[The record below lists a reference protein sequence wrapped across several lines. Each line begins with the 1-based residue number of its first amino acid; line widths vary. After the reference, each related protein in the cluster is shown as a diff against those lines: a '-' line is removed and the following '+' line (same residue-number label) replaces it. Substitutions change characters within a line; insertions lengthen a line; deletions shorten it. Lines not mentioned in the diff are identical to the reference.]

1 MLPRRT
7 STTVPDEACFL
18 IVFPDQ
24 PTPMND
30 LDRSSEARLYVPQPL
45 AYTAQSRPCLLSS
58 DIKITVAPH
67 PTFINHNQ

>member
-7 STTVPDEACFL
+7 STTVPGEACFL

-30 LDRSSEARLYVPQPL
+30 LDRSSEARSYVPQPL
-45 AYTAQSRPCLLSS
+45 AYTA